1 MSLHRSHRRP
11 GRRRVV
17 QVDHDEGATR
27 GRWLEMELGYD
38 DVNDVSGVSCARMV
52 VDRHPEALQGH
63 AEVAVVGPEELK
75 RRPSEGFAPD
85 DGAVP
90 RRDLEQ

>member
-11 GRRRVV
+11 GRRWVV

-52 VDRHPEALQGH
+52 VVDRCPEALQGH

-75 RRPSEGFAPD
+75 RRPSEGFAPN
-85 DGAVP
+85 GRAVP
-90 RRDLEQ
+90 RRGP